1 MREVILSAF
10 SESAAALASLMADA
24 GALQKI
30 ESAGRLLA
38 NAFHHGG
45 RVYSC
50 GNGGSM
56 CDAIHFAE
64 ELSGKF
70 RLERGPLPAVA
81 ISDPGH
87 LTCTAN
93 DYGYE
98 AVFARFIEAQG
109 RKGDMLVAISTSGK
123 SPSIVAA
130 AKQARAL
137 GLQVVALTGKPASP
151 LAAHADID
159 ICTPAGRYSDRV
171 QELHIKVIHVLIELV
186 ERQLYPQNYAQ

>member
-1 MREVILSAF
+1 MRDIILAAL
-10 SESAAALASLMADA
+10 SEGAAALSSLMADSA
-24 GALQKI
+24 ALQSI
-30 ESAGRLLA
+30 ESAGLLLA
-38 NAFHHGG
+38 DAFRQGG

-70 RLERGPLPAVA
+70 RLERRPLPAVA

-98 AVFARFIEAQG
+98 KVFARFVEAQG
-109 RKGDMLVAISTSGK
+109 RKGDILVAISTSGK
-123 SPSIVAA
+123 SPNIVAA
-130 AKQARAL
+130 AKQARVL
-137 GLQVVALTGKPASP
+137 GLQVVALTGKSASP

-159 ICTPAGRYSDRV
+159 ICTPAGKYSDRV
-171 QELHIKVIHVLIELV
+171 QELHIKVIHVLIELI
-186 ERQLYPQNYAQ
+186 ERQLYPENYVK

>member
-1 MREVILSAF
+1 MREVILSAL
-10 SESAAALASLMADA
+10 SESAAALSSLMADSVT
-24 GALQKI
+24 LRKI

-38 NAFHHGG
+38 NAFRQGG

-70 RLERGPLPAVA
+70 RLERKPLPAVA

-87 LTCTAN
+87 LTCAAN

-98 AVFARFIEAQG
+98 TVFARFIEAQG
-109 RKGDMLVAISTSGK
+109 RKGDILVAISTSGR
-123 SPSIVAA
+123 SPNIVAA

-137 GLQVVALTGKPASP
+137 GLQVVTLSGKPASP

-186 ERQLYPQNYAQ
+186 ERQLYPENYTN

>member
-1 MREVILSAF
+1 MRDIILAAL
-10 SESAAALASLMADA
+10 SEGAAALSSLMADSA
-24 GALQKI
+24 ALQSI
-30 ESAGRLLA
+30 ESAGLLLTD
-38 NAFHHGG
+38 AFRHGG

-70 RLERGPLPAVA
+70 RLERRPLPAVA

-98 AVFARFIEAQG
+98 KVFARFVEAQG
-109 RKGDMLVAISTSGK
+109 RKGDILVAISTSGK
-123 SPSIVAA
+123 SPNIVAA
-130 AKQARAL
+130 AKQARVL
-137 GLQVVALTGKPASP
+137 GLQVVALTGKSASP

-159 ICTPAGRYSDRV
+159 ICTPAGKYSDRV

-186 ERQLYPQNYAQ
+186 ERQLYPENYVK